1 MAKKIK
7 VLIAEDHAI
16 VRQGLKILIRAD
28 PDMEVSGE
36 AADGRQALQMAEKT
50 QPDVVVMD
58 VAMPLM
64 NGLEATKKIVRQQPR
79 SKVLVLSSYS
89 DDESVQRLVQAG
101 ASGYLTKHSA
111 STDLLEAIRQVNRG
125 NSYFSPM
132 IAQRL
137 RSQLR
142 VKAGLAQQKND
153 LTPRERQVL
162 TLIAEGLASKQI
174 AARLKVSSKTVEKH
188 RQQVMDKLNIHEIAG
203 LTRYAASKQLVCPV
217 NPTNNPGPPSLS
229 APA

>member
-28 PDMEVSGE
+28 PEMEVSGE
-36 AADGRQALQMAEKT
+36 AADGRQAVRMARKT

-58 VAMPLM
+58 VAMPII
-64 NGLEATKKIVRQQPR
+64 NGLEATRDLIRHQPG
-79 SKVLVLSSYS
+79 SKVLVLSTYS
-89 DDESVQRLVQAG
+89 DDESVQKLVQAG
-101 ASGYLTKHSA
+101 AAGYLTKHSA

-125 NSYFSPM
+125 NAYFSPV

-137 RSQLR
+137 RNQLR
-142 VKAGLAQQKND
+142 HRLLKGESVQKKNE
-153 LTPRERQVL
+153 LTRRERQVL

-174 AARLKVSSKTVEKH
+174 AARLKLSSKTVEKH

-203 LTRYAASKQLVCPV
+203 LTRYAASQQLVC
-217 NPTNNPGPPSLS
+217 
-229 APA
+229 

>member
-64 NGLEATKKIVRQQPR
+64 NGLEATRKIVRQQPR

-89 DDESVQRLVQAG
+89 DDESVQQLVQAG

-125 NSYFSPM
+125 HSYFSPM

-217 NPTNNPGPPSLS
+217 NPTNNSGPPSLS

>member
-7 VLIAEDHAI
+7 VLIAEDHVI

-36 AADGRQALQMAEKT
+36 AADGRQALRMAEQT

-58 VAMPLM
+58 VAMPIM
-64 NGLEATKKIVRQQPR
+64 NGLEATRQILRQQPR

-89 DDESVQRLVQAG
+89 DDESVQKLVQAG

-125 NSYFSPM
+125 NSYFSPV

-137 RSQLR
+137 RNQLGEKPKQG
-142 VKAGLAQQKND
+142 VPAQTKSD
-153 LTPRERQVL
+153 LTTRERQVL

-174 AARLKVSSKTVEKH
+174 AARLKLSSKTIEKH

-203 LTRYAASKQLVCPV
+203 LTRYAASKKLVCAE
-217 NPTNNPGPPSLS
+217 NPTNNFEQP
-229 APA
+229 

>member
-16 VRQGLKILIRAD
+16 VRQGLKVLIRAD

-58 VAMPLM
+58 VAMPIM
-64 NGLEATKKIVRQQPR
+64 NGLEATRNILRQQPR

-89 DDESVQRLVQAG
+89 DDESVQKLVQAG
-101 ASGYLTKHSA
+101 ATGYLTKHSA
-111 STDLLEAIRQVNRG
+111 STDLLDAIRQVNKG
-125 NSYFSPM
+125 YSYFSPV

-137 RSQLR
+137 RDQSRNRFIKGQPVER
-142 VKAGLAQQKND
+142 KQN

-162 TLIAEGLASKQI
+162 TF
-174 AARLKVSSKTVEKH
+174 
-188 RQQVMDKLNIHEIAG
+188 
-203 LTRYAASKQLVCPV
+203 
-217 NPTNNPGPPSLS
+217 
-229 APA
+229 

>member
-7 VLIAEDHAI
+7 VLIAEDHVI

-36 AADGRQALQMAEKT
+36 AADGRQALRMAEQT

-58 VAMPLM
+58 VAMPIM
-64 NGLEATKKIVRQQPR
+64 NGLEATRKILRQQPR

-89 DDESVQRLVQAG
+89 DDESVQQLVQAG

-125 NSYFSPM
+125 NSYFSPV

-137 RSQLR
+137 RNQLR
-142 VKAGLAQQKND
+142 EKPKKGVPAQTKSD

-174 AARLKVSSKTVEKH
+174 AARLKLSSKTIEKH

-203 LTRYAASKQLVCPV
+203 LTRYAASKKLVCAE
-217 NPTNNPGPPSLS
+217 NPTNNFEQP
-229 APA
+229 

>member
-28 PDMEVSGE
+28 PEMEVSGE

-58 VAMPLM
+58 VAMPIM
-64 NGLEATKKIVRQQPR
+64 NGLEATRNILRQQPR

-89 DDESVQRLVQAG
+89 DDDSVQKLVEAG
-101 ASGYLTKHSA
+101 AAGYLTKHSA
-111 STDLLEAIRQVNRG
+111 STDLLEAIRQVNKG
-125 NSYFSPM
+125 NSYFSPA

-137 RSQLR
+137 RIQLR
-142 VKAGLAQQKND
+142 H
-153 LTPRERQVL
+153 
-162 TLIAEGLASKQI
+162 
-174 AARLKVSSKTVEKH
+174 RLLK
-188 RQQVMDKLNIHEIAG
+188 G
-203 LTRYAASKQLVCPV
+203 
-217 NPTNNPGPPSLS
+217 
-229 APA
+229 